1 MIYTKDRFVSVPL
14 CLIVDMIENA
24 FGIRSTITAATDT
37 ELEDT
42 IATSSNTDD
51 LENEKA
57 SSQFENPPSCI
68 ICDLDHD
75 YIVSNLLHQTESS
88 DTDDWKIDTE
98 SFKIRDKVFAEGA
111 ILSNPI
117 TELTIGLLTTVL
129 VQSSSTSTSIVISM
143 VSSSSKIRDKVFAEG
158 AILSNPIT
166 ELMIGLLTTVL
177 VQSSSTSTSIVISMG
192 KREEFCLA
200 FTGATVHDM
209 FNWLTVLILLLI
221 EITSNMLYH
230 LTNPITK
237 SINLKRNPNS
247 NPQFLTVITKS
258 LTERIVQVCYFR

>member
-1 MIYTKDRFVSVPL
+1 MTDSSFDNTSDASSTEINSFDMIYTKDGFVSVPL

-98 SFKIRDKVFAEGA
+98 S
-111 ILSNPI
+111 L
-117 TELTIGLLTTVL
+117 
-129 VQSSSTSTSIVISM
+129 
-143 VSSSSKIRDKVFAEG
+143 
-158 AILSNPIT
+158 
-166 ELMIGLLTTVL
+166 
-177 VQSSSTSTSIVISMG
+177 
-192 KREEFCLA
+192 
-200 FTGATVHDM
+200 
-209 FNWLTVLILLLI
+209 
-221 EITSNMLYH
+221 
-230 LTNPITK
+230 
-237 SINLKRNPNS
+237 
-247 NPQFLTVITKS
+247 
-258 LTERIVQVCYFR
+258 